1 LARKIDALIS
11 SNGAVN

>member
-11 SNGAVN
+11 FNGAVN